1 MESLKKFD
9 TTSLIIGRT
18 LLGVYF
24 LVPGISKIFD
34 YSGTLELMVL
44 KGVFLAQIAL
54 PITIVIQ
61 VGLALA
67 LLFNQYVRISSLTLV
82 AVALTLLI
90 NIYIHDFWNLAGDP
104 SQGHEL
110 QNFVK
115 NLAILAGLL
124 VLSTTEKD

>member
-54 PITIVIQ
+54 PITIVIP

-67 LLFNQYVRISSLTLV
+67 LLFNQYVRISSLTL
-82 AVALTLLI
+82 VALTLLI

>member
-67 LLFNQYVRISSLTLV
+67 LLFNKYVRISSLTL
-82 AVALTLLI
+82 VALTLLI
-90 NIYIHDFWNLAGDP
+90 NIYIHDFWNLAADP

>member
-34 YSGTLELMVL
+34 YSGTLELMFL

-67 LLFNQYVRISSLTLV
+67 LLFNKYVRISSLTL
-82 AVALTLLI
+82 VALTLLI

>member
-1 MESLKKFD
+1 MESLKKID

-67 LLFNQYVRISSLTLV
+67 LLFNKYVRISSLTL
-82 AVALTLLI
+82 VALTLLI

-115 NLAILAGLL
+115 NLAIMAGLL

>member
-1 MESLKKFD
+1 MESLKKID

-24 LVPGISKIFD
+24 LLPGISKIFD

-67 LLFNQYVRISSLTLV
+67 LLFNKYVRISSLTL
-82 AVALTLLI
+82 VALTLLI

>member
-1 MESLKKFD
+1 MESLKKID
-9 TTSLIIGRT
+9 NTSLIIGRT

-24 LVPGISKIFD
+24 LVPGISKIFN

-67 LLFNQYVRISSLTLV
+67 LLFNKYVRISSLTL
-82 AVALTLLI
+82 VALTLLI

>member
-1 MESLKKFD
+1 MESLKKID

-67 LLFNQYVRISSLTLV
+67 LLFNKYVRISSLTL
-82 AVALTLLI
+82 VALTLLI

>member
-1 MESLKKFD
+1 MESLKKID

-24 LVPGISKIFD
+24 LVPGISKIFN

-67 LLFNQYVRISSLTLV
+67 LLFNKYVRISSLTL
-82 AVALTLLI
+82 VALTLLI

>member
-24 LVPGISKIFD
+24 LVPGVSKIFD

-67 LLFNQYVRISSLTLV
+67 LLFNKYVRISSLTL
-82 AVALTLLI
+82 VALTLLI

>member
-67 LLFNQYVRISSLTLV
+67 LLFNKYVRISSLTL
-82 AVALTLLI
+82 VALTLLI

>member
-67 LLFNQYVRISSLTLV
+67 LLFNKYVRFSSLTL
-82 AVALTLLI
+82 VALTLLI

>member
-34 YSGTLELMVL
+34 YSGTLELMFL

-67 LLFNQYVRISSLTLV
+67 LLFNKYVRFSSLTL
-82 AVALTLLI
+82 VALTLLI

-115 NLAILAGLL
+115 NLAIMAGLL

>member
-82 AVALTLLI
+82 ALTLLI

>member
-67 LLFNQYVRISSLTLV
+67 LLFNKYVRISSLTLV
-82 AVALTLLI
+82 ALTLLI
-90 NIYIHDFWNLAGDP
+90 NINIHDFRNRT
-104 SQGHEL
+104 
-110 QNFVK
+110 
-115 NLAILAGLL
+115 IC
-124 VLSTTEKD
+124 

>member
-1 MESLKKFD
+1 MESLKKID

-67 LLFNQYVRISSLTLV
+67 LLFNKYVRFSSLTL
-82 AVALTLLI
+82 VALTLLI

>member
-67 LLFNQYVRISSLTLV
+67 LLFNKYIRISSLTL
-82 AVALTLLI
+82 VALTLLI

>member
-1 MESLKKFD
+1 MESLKIID
-9 TTSLIIGRT
+9 TTRLLLGRT

-24 LVPGISKIFD
+24 LVPGISKMFD

-67 LLFNQYVRISSLTLV
+67 LLFNKYVRISSLTL
-82 AVALTLLI
+82 VALTLLI

>member
-1 MESLKKFD
+1 MESLKKID

-34 YSGTLELMVL
+34 YSGTLELMFL

-67 LLFNQYVRISSLTLV
+67 LLFNKYVRISSLTL
-82 AVALTLLI
+82 VALTLLI